1 MRESAALPMSG
12 ADESMPRTIEG
23 ERERLGPTRKKTGPL
38 AASAHEAE
46 CWVDLQAF
54 WAAGRLCG
62 AVLEVAFMETWRQN
76 PKSKTKTRDDRLVIY
91 LLVSHLK

>member
-23 ERERLGPTRKKTGPL
+23 EGERPWSHTQKTGPL

-54 WAAGRLCG
+54 WAAGRPYG
-62 AVLEVAFMETWRQN
+62 AVFEVAFVE
-76 PKSKTKTRDDRLVIY
+76 K
-91 LLVSHLK
+91 